1 MGKRQDVEQV
11 QRVVVEAKA
20 KHGAELA
27 RVEAMIAEIHALQ
40 GNITSGFWE
49 IGRILRDIQ
58 DNRYFGTLGFETLE
72 QLCEARLGFSKAVAS
87 KLITVATQLPKP
99 EAIKIGQERAYAVI
113 AYTRALKWNGALD
126 PADLIRRDAPI
137 VPGKPLSSTPVREIL
152 AARPPKPK
160 RLAERKASADDAA
173 TERALKR
180 QLGVLGVPRGEVEVR
195 AGKVTVTW
203 SRAQIDKL
211 LRKP

>member
-11 QRVVVEAKA
+11 QRVMVEAKA
-20 KHGAELA
+20 KQSTDVA
-27 RVEAMIAEIHALQ
+27 RVEAMIAEIHQLQ

-49 IGRILRDIQ
+49 IGRILKDLQ
-58 DNRYFGTLGFETLE
+58 DRKLFATLGFETFE
-72 QLCEARLGFSKAVAS
+72 ELCEARLGLSKAVAS
-87 KLITVATQLPKP
+87 KLITVAAQLPKP

-113 AYTRALKWNGALD
+113 AYTRSPKWNGALD
-126 PADLIRRDAPI
+126 PVDLVRRDAPI
-137 VPGKPLSSTPVREIL
+137 VPGKPLSATPVREIL

-160 RLAERKASADDAA
+160 RLAERKASSDDTA
-173 TERALKR
+173 TERALKK
-180 QLGVLGVPRGEVEVR
+180 QLSDLGIPRGAIEVR

-203 SRAQIDKL
+203 TRAQIDRL